1 MTLVLGIMLG
11 MGILGGVIN
20 YALAPSD
27 AVRGRNEWARAV
39 LLGIGAAILIPLFL
53 NTISSN
59 LLSDVLKAPEP
70 GASALVFAGFC
81 LVAAISSRAFIQT
94 LADRVLAEAREA
106 RRTANEAK
114 AEIDKVAETVTE
126 VAEAV
131 TEPEMPPASASAPG
145 YAASPGDLESLPSSA
160 SAQVQVLS
168 EEERAF
174 LRAMDDSRFTLRSL
188 GGIGQQTGRPPE
200 DVEAMLG
207 ALAEK
212 GFVSRTQGKKGERWA
227 LTAAGRQALRDQ

>member
-20 YALAPSD
+20 CALAPGD
-27 AVRGRNEWARAV
+27 AVRGRNDWARAV
-39 LLGIGAAILIPLFL
+39 LLGVGAAILIPLFL

-59 LLSDVLKAPEP
+59 LLSDVLKTPEP

-106 RRTANEAK
+106 KRTANEAK
-114 AEIDKVAETVTE
+114 AEVDKVAETVTE

-131 TEPEMPPASASAPG
+131 TEPEMAPASASAPG
-145 YAASPGDLESLPSSA
+145 NAASPGDLESLPSA

-168 EEERAF
+168 DEERAF
-174 LRAMDDSRFTLRSL
+174 LRTMDDSKFTLRSMW
-188 GGIGQQTGRPPE
+188 GIGQQTGRSPE
-200 DVEAMLG
+200 DVELMLR

-212 GFVSRTQGKKGERWA
+212 GVVSRIQGRKGERWT
-227 LTAAGRQALRDQ
+227 LTAAGREALRD